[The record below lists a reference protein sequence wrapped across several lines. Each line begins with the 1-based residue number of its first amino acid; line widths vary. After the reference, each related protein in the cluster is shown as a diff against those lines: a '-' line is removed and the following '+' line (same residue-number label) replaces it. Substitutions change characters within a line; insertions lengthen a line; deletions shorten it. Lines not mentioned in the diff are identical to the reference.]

1 MILTISSEE
10 TVETDNLSVDG
21 LRDLAYRMG
30 EDIDSIEYQI
40 ESAQLK
46 VRTNG
51 EYSDGQWYI
60 KANYAM
66 RRKRKTM
73 EFVKQI
79 QGERRREKNMAQ
91 NATLANIFMSVAR
104 ENLHDHE
111 FEAILEESQE
121 TLERKKRFEDGEQQR
136 G

>member
-73 EFVKQI
+73 EFIKMI
-79 QGERRREKNMAQ
+79 QGERRRERNMAQ
-91 NATLANIFMSVAR
+91 NATLANIFIDVAR
-104 ENLHDHE
+104 ENLQDHE
-111 FEAILEESQE
+111 FEAILDEAKDALEKKQE
-121 TLERKKRFEDGEQQR
+121 A
-136 G
+136 